1 MVSRRTVLK
10 FGLGGAA
17 LFAAGEVGL
26 ALLPTK
32 IVAPAEPLRILTAKQ
47 FSVLA
52 SVAEAVVGGGDL
64 PTAAELR
71 VAEKVDLT
79 LSTVDVRVSEE
90 LALGLGL
97 LESAAAGLLLD
108 GRVRPF
114 SQLSLERRQALLGSW
129 RSARLAPLRSA
140 FKAVHG
146 FVSAAYWTSP
156 EVFPAMGYP
165 GPQPWLL
172 ATRTALLRGTVEPT
186 EPEPEPEGTPESAP
200 AAEPPEA
207 P

>member
-32 IVAPAEPLRILTAKQ
+32 MVEPQTPLKALTQKQ
-47 FSVLA
+47 FSVFVA
-52 SVAEAVVGGGDL
+52 IAEAVVGGSDPDPRAL
-64 PTAAELR
+64 Q

-79 LSTVDVRVSEE
+79 LSRVDPRVAEE
-90 LALGLGL
+90 LVLGLGL
-97 LESAAAGLLLD
+97 MESAAAGLLLD
-108 GRVRPF
+108 GRLRPL
-114 SQLSLERRQALLGSW
+114 SQLPLERRRAVLRSW
-129 RSARLAPLRSA
+129 RSASITPLRSA

-156 EVFPAMGYP
+156 EAFDALGYP
-165 GPQPWLL
+165 GPQPWLM
-172 ATRTALLRGTVEPT
+172 ATRQSLLASE
-186 EPEPEPEGTPESAP
+186 
-200 AAEPPEA
+200 AE
-207 P
+207 